1 MLIRNLDLSQGLC
14 NGTRVQVVKI
24 TDNMLVC
31 RILSGPRADSQQTY
45 MIPKVK
51 FEYGNAAH
59 HRGIRFQRIQF
70 PVRPIFA
77 MTINKVISFLS
88 IN

>member
-14 NGTRVQVVKI
+14 NGTRMQVVKI